1 MSVSSFAIL
10 PDDILYEIFLY
21 LFPADVL
28 QSFIILLSKRVSR
41 VIRNEYLWRIHI
53 GDSTRSLMMFNDQ
66 CHNVLKLIESRLVP
80 LRVTLTNVIGG
91 WSLISSSLRYH
102 QTRLLQCLHLID
114 IKPHE
119 FDKLLRDHFIKQLHT
134 LLVDVTPSSP
144 SICHQVEGSYLVK
157 VCSRMSLLRICRL
170 PFNHEDDNANQIEN
184 DLLRSHMPLSN
195 LLNTNQP
202 RILTIG
208 VHTSRFLERFLLC
221 IPLIENL
228 SFGVRDRDI
237 GENDVH
243 DRIRL
248 PATIDAH
255 LLQYL
260 SRLRINCLNNIS
272 FHRTIALLSSIFSQL
287 CQLSLKLEANTLTFG
302 SSIISGDTTQQLCI
316 DRLKPMATY
325 SLNLLSCQMSTN
337 VTNLFPRANTLS
349 LCGYKKINRL
359 RDLGK
364 SGYSIASL
372 VPWSLLTHIEI
383 NHSDVIT
390 QHTLESLLRLAY
402 NANTLEIF
410 DDRGI
415 LFRTILHTGDNFG
428 TLINQQIKSLDI
440 YDASWALQ
448 NVQRFCILL
457 SNQYPNLKTLS
468 FTICDSY
475 RHWNWKPSR
484 IDDGK
489 NKSTKRIVNLIYLLV
504 SHLQQLI

>member
-1 MSVSSFAIL
+1 M
-10 PDDILYEIFLY
+10 
-21 LFPADVL
+21 
-28 QSFIILLSKRVSR
+28 
-41 VIRNEYLWRIHI
+41 
-53 GDSTRSLMMFNDQ
+53 T
-66 CHNVLKLIESRLVP
+66 ESG
-80 LRVTLTNVIGG
+80 T
-91 WSLISSSLRYH
+91 
-102 QTRLLQCLHLID
+102 
-114 IKPHE
+114 
-119 FDKLLRDHFIKQLHT
+119 
-134 LLVDVTPSSP
+134 
-144 SICHQVEGSYLVK
+144 
-157 VCSRMSLLRICRL
+157 
-170 PFNHEDDNANQIEN
+170 
-184 DLLRSHMPLSN
+184 
-195 LLNTNQP
+195 
-202 RILTIG
+202 
-208 VHTSRFLERFLLC
+208 
-221 IPLIENL
+221 
-228 SFGVRDRDI
+228 
-237 GENDVH
+237 
-243 DRIRL
+243 L
-248 PATIDAH
+248 PATIDVH

-302 SSIISGDTTQQLCI
+302 SSIISGDTIQQLCI

-325 SLNLLSCQMSTN
+325 SLNLLLYIDHKFEEKRIFNSFFQVAMTQRQKTGFLLKNAMVLSCQMSTN